1 MADNDI
7 TQRLRALA
15 SDDKRRPE
23 TARLRDI
30 FQEVEATLRAGVSQ
44 TDVLAELHAAGF
56 TMTLASFKSALQRIR
71 KERGKDQV
79 KEHTRREP
87 HAPQPAALST
97 PTSPTPT
104 APTETGAKPTRRITN
119 PGDLNRSITS
129 REIELE
135 DPNAPPIQQPNSTP
149 PNSTMAGFTY
159 NPIPDPE
166 KLF

>member
-30 FQEVEATLRAGVSQ
+30 FEEVEATLRAGVSQ

-56 TMTLASFKSALQRIR
+56 SMTLASFKSALQRIR
-71 KERGKDQV
+71 KERSKDQV

-87 HAPQPAALST
+87 RASQPAALST
-97 PTSPTPT
+97 PTNP
-104 APTETGAKPTRRITN
+104 ETDPATKGLTRKQIADRI
-119 PGDLNRSITS
+119 GDQYVN
-129 REIELE
+129 
-135 DPNAPPIQQPNSTP
+135 DNSLA
-149 PNSTMAGFTY
+149 S
-159 NPIPDPE
+159 NPILKRLRE
-166 KLF
+166 KEQQDLKK